1 MRGGAVPCVTFALLA
16 LSGCAATVERS
27 VHESAIAEQREAYE
41 DRLRRADDERR
52 RADKTCADQRDA
64 AERAAKTTA
73 ERAAELESALAD
85 RQRTLDDVTAQLL
98 ELQDA
103 FSKVSTKER
112 TQIEAHLAKERGR
125 EAVLGELRTRMTEAL
140 KAELDEKKAEIF
152 AKDDVL
158 TIRLKDGLVF
168 TKGSSKLA
176 QTSKATLDR
185 LAVALKAA
193 PDGPIRIE
201 VHTDSVRPQDGDSR
215 DTWALTQQQGLTLAT
230 ALAKAGVDPSRL
242 SYTSFG
248 QYRPIATNDTAEG
261 RAENRRVD
269 LLLPIVRR

>member
-1 MRGGAVPCVTFALLA
+1 MPA
-16 LSGCAATVERS
+16 CAATIDKAA
-27 VHESAIAEQREAYE
+27 HESAIAEQREAYE

-52 RADKTCADQRDA
+52 RAEKGCADQRDE

-125 EAVLGELRTRMTEAL
+125 EAALGELRTRMTAAL
-140 KAELDEKKAEIF
+140 APELDEKKAELT

-158 TIRLKDGLVF
+158 TIRLKDGVLF

-176 QTSKATLDR
+176 QTSKATIDR
-185 LAVALKAA
+185 LAAALKAA
-193 PDGPIRIE
+193 PDGPIRVE

-215 DTWALTQQQGLTLAT
+215 DTWALTQQQGLSLVT

-261 RAENRRVD
+261 RAENRRVE
-269 LLLPIVRR
+269 LLLPLVRR